1 MLIIICSKPVV
12 AINIYQKVCWK
23 NPRISNITSGCYE
36 SEVDNFIFKN
46 DKNLLWDEI
55 GKKKS
60 SKLLN
65 TWFLRIVIK
74 ISSKMTHFYAYFDIN
89 FRTKLSYWFKKKKS
103 PFLTIFELWLGRLD
117 SNQRMSAPKADALPL
132 GDAPTKSIQ
141 KTKQRAL
148 FINFSILL
156 YAIFFIIASIFFKKN
171 HNFLFFV
178 G

>member
-89 FRTKLSYWFKKKKS
+89 FRTKLSYWFKRKKS
-103 PFLTIFELWLGRLD
+103 PFLTIFELWLER
-117 SNQRMSAPKADALPL
+117 AC
-132 GDAPTKSIQ
+132 KSRTEI
-141 KTKQRAL
+141 L
-148 FINFSILL
+148 FNFVL
-156 YAIFFIIASIFFKKN
+156 F
-171 HNFLFFV
+171 NFLILFCSLYYLLNYLNIMRIIYNISNLY
-178 G
+178 